1 MNSKQKGK
9 LSRILVRGALFGL
22 TCLGGVVLG
31 VYLARIQI
39 AHFLA
44 ENALTEAGIDEARFE
59 WDRLDSEMS
68 SLSDIFIKSDS
79 YALNVKQLELSYNL
93 TDAWKEKELKTLK
106 LKGVE
111 LYYDLTGPSTVDLQE
126 IDTLI
131 KDGIPFPLQSV
142 TIEDATVILL
152 TDLGETKFDLHL
164 ALSQAGGS
172 GIRGEAKA
180 ATETES
186 ISLDLSISD
195 RIRGS
200 IQATVLDLESTL
212 AANGIEWKGALPF
225 SQEDAIQLTSASI
238 DTDIVFHGITLE
250 SASVSANLGPL
261 FIRDFDLEADIKNVQ
276 TSLDLLGN
284 EVRNIESNIFLGS
297 LSYDQLFVSDTQLQL
312 SSLDLSDFLI
322 KVPDTQWESTNG
334 ENGVFS
340 IVATPVLNDD
350 YSIESYSGELT
361 FSELQSDSFN
371 LAPFDIAFKGDLE
384 SATASLGNLV
394 TQTMPWLVIENL
406 ETTIV
411 GLTTESPQIEASAAI
426 VSKELPSS
434 HQKPPLTGRWNLQ
447 ASLSHGLDTQKASV
461 TITPEGETRIASLPF
476 ATLYG
481 TALLRADLDYW
492 PTDNQA
498 ALALNLTAADLAT
511 DFNDWAL
518 QGATASLS
526 LSTEP
531 VDLLLL
537 GKHINN
543 TPALI
548 EYAAPLTKYEFNLQG
563 SELNG
568 PSDLVV
574 QWFSA
579 GIRSLDRLPSSPIH
593 SRLELGAGIVQLGT
607 ETVNQFSLDSE
618 IKGSYNFLETNTSAT
633 LLLENEP
640 VSISLEQSVES
651 VTKEFVSKGKYEIK
665 GIHLV
670 SSDILARHLPA
681 LKDSSVS
688 AKIALNG
695 ETQAKGKSW
704 DASMHIQLREG
715 GLRLPSQELTVDSVR
730 TDVNFPSLL
739 SLTTSPSQTIAADR
753 ITIGDIEATQVES
766 AFMIADG
773 SQLSVEKAG
782 LSIFEGRVT
791 LDPFTIS
798 TTDPNADLLIH
809 FNRLSITP
817 AITMLDFFDGYVSGR
832 LNGTLPIRIENGY
845 PVLGEGYLELD
856 PSEPAQ
862 FSYNATGFFT
872 DQGSDQL
879 AKKTLGDKLLERL
892 ELEPNALLEDALGSL
907 TIQKLRLDLFNKN
920 LPNTPMRIQLEGT
933 ADTGNTQIP
942 LNITTNING
951 TVAELLNFLTRLD
964 SLGLIADQEP
974 NP

>member
-1 MNSKQKGK
+1 MDSKRKRK
-9 LSRILVRGALFGL
+9 LSRILVRGALFGF
-22 TCLGGVVLG
+22 TCLVGVVLG
-31 VYLARIQI
+31 VYLARIKI
-39 AHFLA
+39 AHSLA
-44 ENALTEAGIDEARFE
+44 ENALTHTGIEEAHFD
-59 WDRLDSEMS
+59 WDRLDSDICT
-68 SLSDIFIKSDS
+68 LSDIFIKSDS
-79 YALNVKQLELSYNL
+79 YALNVKRLELSYNL
-93 TDAWKEKELKTLK
+93 KEVWKKRELKSIQ

-111 LYYDLTGPSTVDLQE
+111 LYYDLTGPSTVDLLE

-131 KDGIPFPLQSV
+131 KNGIPFPLQSV
-142 TIEDATVILL
+142 TIEDAMVILR

-164 ALSQAGGS
+164 ALDQAGAS
-172 GIRGEAKA
+172 EIRGEAKA
-180 ATETES
+180 TTGTES
-186 ISLDLSISD
+186 VSLDLSISD

-200 IQATVLDLESTL
+200 IQAAVSDLESTL
-212 AANGIEWKGALPF
+212 AAYGIEWKDSLPF
-225 SQEDAIQLTSASI
+225 SQEDAIQLTSATI

-250 SASVSANLGPL
+250 SASVSAILGPL
-261 FIRDFDLEADIKNVQ
+261 FIRDFDLEADIKNAQ
-276 TSLDLLGN
+276 ASFNLLGK
-284 EVRNIESNIFLGS
+284 EVRNIESSIFLGG
-297 LSYDQLFVSDTQLQL
+297 LSYDQFIVSDTQIQI

-340 IVATPVLNDD
+340 IDANPVLSDE

-361 FSELQSDSFN
+361 FSELHSDSLN
-371 LAPFDIAFKGDLE
+371 LTPFDIAFKGDLE
-384 SATASLGNLV
+384 SATASFGNLV
-394 TQTMPWLVIENL
+394 NQTLPWLVIENL
-406 ETTIV
+406 ETTIE
-411 GLTTESPQIEASAAI
+411 GLTTDSPQIEASAAI
-426 VSKELPSS
+426 VSKGLPSS
-434 HQKPPLTGRWNLQ
+434 SRKPPLAGAWNLQ
-447 ASLSHGLDTQKASV
+447 ASLSHEPDKQNASV
-461 TITPEGETRIASLPF
+461 TITPKEETRIASLPF
-476 ATLYG
+476 AILDG

-498 ALALNLTAADLAT
+498 ALTLNLTAADLAT
-511 DFNDWAL
+511 DFNDWEL
-518 QGATASLS
+518 KGAAASLS

-531 VDLLLL
+531 VDLGQL
-537 GKHINN
+537 GKHIND
-543 TPALI
+543 THALI
-548 EYAAPLTKYEFNLQG
+548 EYVAPLTKYEFNLQG

-579 GIRSLDRLPSSPIH
+579 GIRSLEHLPSSPIH
-593 SRLELGAGIVQLGT
+593 SRLELGAGIVQLGN

-618 IKGSYNFLETNTSAT
+618 IKGSYKFLDTNTAAS

-640 VSISLEQSVES
+640 VSISLEQSVKPG
-651 VTKEFVSKGKYEIK
+651 TKEFVSKGRYEIK
-665 GIHLV
+665 GINLV

-704 DASMHIQLREG
+704 DASMEIQLREG
-715 GLRLPSQELTVDSVR
+715 GLHLPSQELTVDSVR
-730 TDVNFPSLL
+730 ADVGFPSLL

-753 ITIGDIEATQVES
+753 ITIGDIEATQIES
-766 AFMIADG
+766 AFMITDG

-791 LDPFTIS
+791 LDPFIIS
-798 TTDPNADLLIH
+798 TADPNADLLVH

-832 LNGTLPIRIENGY
+832 LNGTLPISIENGY
-845 PVLGEGYLELD
+845 PVLGEGYLQLD

-872 DQGSDQL
+872 NQGSEPVV
-879 AKKTLGDKLLERL
+879 KKTIGDKLLERL
-892 ELEPNALLEDALGSL
+892 DLEPNALLENALGGL

-920 LPNTPMRIQLEGT
+920 LPNTPMRIQLAGT
-933 ADTGNTQIP
+933 ADTGKTQIP
-942 LNITTNING
+942 LNITTNVNG

-964 SLGLIADQEP
+964 SLGLIAEQEP
-974 NP
+974 NR

>member
-1 MNSKQKGK
+1 MNSKRKGQ
-9 LSRILVRGALFGL
+9 LSRILVRGALFGF

-44 ENALTEAGIDEARFE
+44 ENALTETGIDEARFE
-59 WDRLDSEMS
+59 WGRLDSDICT
-68 SLSDIFIKSDS
+68 LKDIFIKSD
-79 YALNVKQLELSYNL
+79 YYNLNVKRLELSYNL
-93 TDAWKEKELKTLK
+93 KDVWKKRELKSIH

-111 LYYDLTGPSTVDLQE
+111 LYYDLTGRSTVDLLE

-131 KDGIPFPLQSV
+131 KNGTPFPLQSV
-142 TIEDATVILL
+142 TIEDAMVTLR

-172 GIRGEAKA
+172 EIRGEAKA
-180 ATETES
+180 VTETES

-212 AANGIEWKGALPF
+212 AANGIEWRSALPF
-225 SQEDAIQLTSASI
+225 SQEEAIQLTSASI
-238 DTDIVFHGITLE
+238 DTYIVFHGITLE

-261 FIRDFDLEADIKNVQ
+261 LIRDYDLEADIKSVRV
-276 TSLDLLGN
+276 SFDLLGN
-284 EVRNIESNIFLGS
+284 EVRNIDSDIFLDS
-297 LSYDQLFVSDTQLQL
+297 LSYDQLFVSKTQVQIF
-312 SSLDLSDFLI
+312 SSDLSDLLI

-340 IVATPVLNDD
+340 IVATPVLNDE
-350 YSIESYSGELT
+350 YSIESYSGELS
-361 FSELQSDSFN
+361 FSELHSDCFN

-384 SATASLGNLV
+384 SATASLGNLA
-394 TQTMPWLVIENL
+394 TQAMPWLVIENL
-406 ETTIV
+406 KTTIE

-426 VSKELPSS
+426 VLKELPSF
-434 HQKPPLTGRWNLQ
+434 HKKPPLTGRWNLQ
-447 ASLSHGLDTQKASV
+447 ASLSHGLDKQKASV
-461 TITPEGETRIASLPF
+461 TFTPEEVARIASLPF

-481 TALLRADLDYW
+481 TAQLRADLDYW
-492 PTDNQA
+492 PADNQA
-498 ALALNLTAADLAT
+498 TLALNLTAAELAT
-511 DFNDWAL
+511 DFNDWSI
-518 QGATASLS
+518 QRGKASLS

-531 VDLLLL
+531 VDLLLV

-548 EYAAPLTKYEFNLQG
+548 EYAAPLTKYEFNLEG
-563 SELNG
+563 TELNG

-593 SRLELGAGIVQLGT
+593 SRIELGAGIVQLGN
-607 ETVNQFSLDSE
+607 ETVNQFSLDSG
-618 IKGSYNFLETNTSAT
+618 IQGSYNFLETNTSAT
-633 LLLENEP
+633 LLFENEP

-670 SSDILARHLPA
+670 HSDILARHLPA
-681 LKDSSVS
+681 LKGSSVS
-688 AKIALNG
+688 AKIALKG

-704 DASMHIQLREG
+704 DTSMHIQLREG
-715 GLRLPSQELTVDSVR
+715 GLRLPSKELRIDSIR
-730 TDVNFPSLL
+730 TDVNFPSFL
-739 SLTTSPSQTIAADR
+739 SSTTSPSQTIAADR
-753 ITIGDIEATQVES
+753 ITIGDIEATQIES
-766 AFMIADG
+766 TFMIADG

-798 TTDPNADLLIH
+798 TTDPRANFLIR
-809 FNRLSITP
+809 FDRLSITP
-817 AITMLDFFDGYVSGR
+817 AIAMLDFFDGYVSGR
-832 LNGTLPIRIENGY
+832 LNGALPIRIEDGY
-845 PVLGEGYLELD
+845 PILGEGYLKLD

-862 FSYNATGFFT
+862 LSYNATGFFT
-872 DQGSDQL
+872 DQGSDPL

-892 ELEPNALLEDALGSL
+892 KLEPNALLEDALESL

-933 ADTGNTQIP
+933 ADTGNAQIP
-942 LNITTNING
+942 LNITTNVNG
-951 TVAELLNFLTRLD
+951 TEAELLNFLTRLD

-974 NP
+974 NQ